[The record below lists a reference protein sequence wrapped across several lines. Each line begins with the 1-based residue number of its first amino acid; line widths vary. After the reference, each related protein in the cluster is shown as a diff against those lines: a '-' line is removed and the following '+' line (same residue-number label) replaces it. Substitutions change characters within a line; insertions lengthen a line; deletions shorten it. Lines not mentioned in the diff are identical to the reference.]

1 MVKPFDYDELLAR
14 IHSLVRRNL
23 KNKSTTQITIHSY
36 IIDLEKKIVTGKNG
50 EIKLSSLEFDLFL
63 YFAQHQEK
71 VLSRQE
77 IYEKVWG
84 EYDEFNMGKTVD
96 VYI

>member
-1 MVKPFDYDELLAR
+1 V
-14 IHSLVRRNL
+14 
-23 KNKSTTQITIHSY
+23 
-36 IIDLEKKIVTGKNG
+36 
-50 EIKLSSLEFDLFL
+50 KLSHLEFDLFL
-63 YFAQHQEK
+63 YFAQNKGK